1 MDLTNPILLGP
12 VQNQEHYMNGVVA
25 RRNCFAEHILPM
37 LEDAYADFA
46 KLTGRDYGLI
56 SKYMVDDAEYVFIS
70 IGSAAENIEAG
81 VDYLRKEKGAKVGSI
96 HVNVL
101 RPFPVNAIVE
111 ALRGK
116 KACIILER
124 TDEPLSGDNP
134 LAREIRTALT
144 KSYIHPGFP
153 HRPGMPV
160 ITHEEVPRNFSGVYG
175 LGSRDFRPEHI
186 IGAYEY
192 VAEDRKR
199 QDGKGAS
206 DGVTNFNLGVDHPY
220 AVKSDLTPSLLPEG
234 AIAVRLHSIGGWGMI
249 TTGKNLSEI
258 IGEFGDFIAERDGA
272 VDEYGDRRKCC
283 TSARIR
289 STAPRRRARR
299 RATSSRWPRSGSAR
313 TATCTTW
320 TRCCAAIRR
329 RSCTAIRSK
338 ASIRAARS
346 SGSRM

>member
-1 MDLTNPILLGP
+1 MDTGWIMLFAKDAQQAADQAVILRRVTELALNPGVNAQDGFLTSHLERTFRKCEPELLREFLGRADDIIECPTEAQRELFGPTRRRVPKMMDLTNPILLGP

-37 LEDAYADFA
+37 LESSYADFA

-81 VDYLRKEKGAKVGSI
+81 VDYLRKGEGRQGRLDPRERAASVPRLGRSSKRSG
-96 HVNVL
+96 
-101 RPFPVNAIVE
+101 
-111 ALRGK
+111 GK

-175 LGSRDFRPEHI
+175 LGS
-186 IGAYEY
+186 G
-192 VAEDRKR
+192 
-199 QDGKGAS
+199 
-206 DGVTNFNLGVDHPY
+206 
-220 AVKSDLTPSLLPEG
+220 
-234 AIAVRLHSIGGWGMI
+234 
-249 TTGKNLSEI
+249 
-258 IGEFGDFIAERDGA
+258 
-272 VDEYGDRRKCC
+272 
-283 TSARIR
+283 TSAP
-289 STAPRRRARR
+289 S
-299 RATSSRWPRSGSAR
+299 TSSARMSTWPRTASAR
-313 TATCTTW
+313 TEKA
-320 TRCCAAIRR
+320 RR
-329 RSCTAIRSK
+329 TA
-338 ASIRAARS
+338 
-346 SGSRM
+346 